1 METDT
6 NLQWILAEIETY
18 MYVCIHFYVR
28 IQTSI
33 DGKQMPAMKLKDSYS
48 LEGKL

>member
-1 METDT
+1 MDT

-18 MYVCIHFYVR
+18 MYVCIHFYVG

-33 DGKQMPAMKLKDSYS
+33 DGKQMLKYF
-48 LEGKL
+48 LK